1 MFGLRV
7 CVHVWA
13 QNAFQPFFFLLSAIK
28 ADFFNREQCICELFT
43 DSQISLFI
51 NFFIKNES
59 HDTIHTFKN
68 YFATVFFNFQFSV
81 VSKWTLKIFNLEMI
95 VGRIKSFTWPI
106 LVPFSFLAWV
116 IFLDLLSHLTELI
129 SKICI
134 SSSRAFD
141 NNYLPI

>member
-1 MFGLRV
+1 MFGLHVLRPCLGTKRV
-7 CVHVWA
+7 L
-13 QNAFQPFFFLLSAIK
+13 AFNFFLSAVK

-95 VGRIKSFTWPI
+95 VGRIKSFT
-106 LVPFSFLAWV
+106 
-116 IFLDLLSHLTELI
+116 
-129 SKICI
+129 
-134 SSSRAFD
+134 
-141 NNYLPI
+141 